1 MSKLRVLSLFIG
13 ALALIF
19 AGVGVQTAYAAP
31 TDLIISEYIEGSS
44 NNKAIEI
51 YNGTGVAINLT
62 SNNYVVA
69 TYHNGAGV
77 LATPTTSIN
86 LSGTIANGD
95 VFVLATST
103 ANATILGQTDQT
115 TTVGWFNGDD
125 VVILWKGGVGGTI
138 IDSIGLLG
146 NDPGT
151 EWGTGL
157 TSTADNT
164 LQRIATICAGDTNP
178 SDTFNPATEWNGFAT
193 DTFTGLGAHTV
204 TCDTAP
210 SVTTTTPTNSATNV
224 LVGSTITI
232 NFSEAVDISAGGITV
247 ECPVATSITFT
258 PALPATN
265 VTNLVLTPSASLPY
279 NTICT
284 VTVFAANVADRDG
297 TANNMV
303 SNYVFSF
310 TTESVTDTA
319 PTVTTTTPTNGAT
332 GVLITSTITINFS
345 EAVDVSAG
353 GVTVECP
360 VSTSVT
366 LSPALPV
373 SNTSSLVLTP
383 SASLPYGTICTVTVL
398 SGNVTDVDVNDPP
411 NTMTADYVFS
421 FTTENAPVIT
431 RIHDVQ
437 GNGSA
442 TPIPGS
448 TVTINAIVVG
458 DYQGPAATELRGFF
472 VQEEDADADA
482 NPATSEGLFI
492 FCSSCPT
499 AVNVGDRVQITG
511 TVSEF
516 FNMTQITASTAGSI
530 TVISSGNPLP
540 TPATI
545 TLPVPNTFATVN
557 DYYEQFEGMLVNFPM
572 TLTVSE
578 YFELARYGQIILYEG
593 GRPYQFTHNNAPSV
607 AGYNA
612 HLDNLARREVILD
625 DINNTQNA
633 PLGTTERIYHP
644 QPGGLSI
651 GTQGVNY
658 FRGGDTVSN
667 LTGILHWSF
676 AGLSGTD
683 AWRIRPVPNF
693 PITFTTV
700 NTRPSAP
707 TVTGDVVVASF
718 NVLNYFTTIDTT
730 SSSNNGP
737 CGFSGTMDCRGA
749 DSNNEFTQ
757 QTNKLVTALSGINAD
772 IFGLLEIQNTSDSAT
787 VAAIVTALN
796 SAVGVGTYDYINT
809 GWVGTDA
816 ITPAIIYKPAIVQP
830 VGGFVI
836 DTDAIHDRPPLAVL
850 FEVVE
855 VGNQS
860 FGEQFYVIVNH
871 FKSKGSSAG
880 LPGDADAGD
889 GQGQS
894 NATRVLQATRLL
906 TWISTTLT
914 TDTDV
919 LIIGDLNSNKSE
931 DPITTLKG
939 GGFTDLVEAFGGAN
953 AYSYVFDGQL
963 GYLDHALANASLL
976 PYITDTTDWHINAD
990 EIPLFDYNDTTPD
1003 TGEQSFERKPTANP
1017 LYEVN
1022 PYRTSDHDPVII
1034 GISFPQPAP
1043 IVSSVINVG
1052 TGSLAS
1058 TNPVSPVVIT
1068 NTVGT
1073 VDITFSMDVQYGSA
1087 GADDADNLDNYI
1099 VLAEGSVAGFQT
1111 TGTTACVTGV
1121 NAGDTEII
1129 PTGIAYNNA
1138 TRTTTLT
1145 FSPVLGVG
1153 KYSVIVCGSTSIV
1166 NLFGIALNN
1175 GADVQYYFDIVI
1187 NNNGGGNNG
1196 GGNTNTGG
1204 TTTTILTQQQIES
1217 GAVTGLPATGE
1228 TPVWADNLRTG
1239 LAIGGVILLALGLG
1253 LFFFRRKTST
1263 R

>member
-19 AGVGVQTAYAAP
+19 AGVGVQNVYAAP

-44 NNKAIEI
+44 NNKSIEI
-51 YNGTGVAINLT
+51 FNGTGSIVDLSAGQYRLELYTNGSPTVSQFVNLT
-62 SNNYVVA
+62 
-69 TYHNGAGV
+69 
-77 LATPTTSIN
+77 
-86 LSGTIANGD
+86 GTIADGD
-95 VFVLATST
+95 VLVISHASASASILAV
-103 ANATILGQTDQT
+103 TDIT
-115 TTVGWFNGDD
+115 NSLVINFNGDD
-125 VVILWKGGVGGTI
+125 AIVLRKGGAGGSVV
-138 IDSIGLLG
+138 DSIGQVG
-146 NDPGT
+146 VDPGT
-151 EWGTGL
+151 NWTVGSGA
-157 TSTADNT
+157 TSEFT
-164 LQRIATICAGDTNP
+164 LVRVNTICAGDTNP
-178 SDTFNPATEWNGFAT
+178 SDTYLASSEWVINPQN
-193 DTFTGLGAHTV
+193 TFTFLGSHSVSCTPI
-204 TCDTAP
+204 DTAP
-210 SVTTTTPTNSATNV
+210 SVSSTTPTNLATGV
-224 LVGSTITI
+224 LVGSNITI
-232 NFSEAVDISAGGITV
+232 NFSELVDI
-247 ECPVATSITFT
+247 
-258 PALPATN
+258 
-265 VTNLVLTPSASLPY
+265 
-279 NTICT
+279 
-284 VTVFAANVADRDG
+284 
-297 TANNMV
+297 
-303 SNYVFSF
+303 
-310 TTESVTDTA
+310 
-319 PTVTTTTPTNGAT
+319 
-332 GVLITSTITINFS
+332 
-345 EAVDVSAG
+345 SAG

-360 VSTSVT
+360 SGNTITFTAT
-366 LSPALPV
+366 LPANDV
-373 SNTSSLVLTP
+373 NNIVLDPT
-383 SASLPYGTICTVTVL
+383 ASLPYNTVCTVTAL
-398 SGNVTDVDVNDPP
+398 AANVTDNDGTTD
-411 NTMTADYVFS
+411 NMAGNYTFT
-421 FTTENAPVIT
+421 FTTESAPVIT
-431 RIHDVQ
+431 YIHDVQ
-437 GNGSA
+437 GSGGAS
-442 TPIPGS
+442 PISGS
-448 TVTINAIVVG
+448 TVTITAIVIG
-458 DYQGPAATELRGFF
+458 DYQGPASTELRGFF
-472 VQEEDADADA
+472 VQEEDTDADA

-492 FCSSCPT
+492 FCSTCPT

-516 FNMTQITASTAGSI
+516 FNMTQITASTVGSI
-530 TVISSGNPLP
+530 TVVNSGNPLP
-540 TPATI
+540 TPATL
-545 TLPVPNTFATVN
+545 TLPVPNTFASVN
-557 DYYEQFEGMLVNFPM
+557 DYYEPFEGMLVTFSN

-578 YFELARYGQIILYEG
+578 YFEMARYGQIILYEG

-607 AGYNA
+607 AGYTA

-676 AGLSGTD
+676 AGLTGTD

-693 PITFTTV
+693 PITFTPV

-707 TVTGDVVVASF
+707 TVIGDVTVASF

-730 SSSNNGP
+730 SSSNSGP
-737 CGFSGTMDCRGA
+737 CAPSGTMDCRGA
-749 DSNNEFTQ
+749 DNANELTQ

-772 IFGLLEIQNTSDSAT
+772 IFGFMEIENANNSST
-787 VAAIVTALN
+787 VAAVVTALN
-796 SAVGVGTYDYINT
+796 AVVGAGTYDYINT

-816 ITPAIIYKPAIVQP
+816 ITTAIIYKPAIVQP
-830 VGGFVI
+830 VGGFLT
-836 DTDAIHDRPPLAVL
+836 DTDLIHDRPPLAVL

-860 FGEQFYVIVNH
+860 LGEQFYVIVNH

-880 LPGDADAGD
+880 LPGDVDAGD

-914 TDTDV
+914 ADPDV

-931 DPITTLKG
+931 DPITTLKA

-976 PYITDTTDWHINAD
+976 PYITDTVDWHINAD
-990 EIPLFDYNDTTPD
+990 EIPLFDYNDTTAD

-1022 PYRTSDHDPVII
+1022 PFRTSDHDPVII
-1034 GISFPQPAP
+1034 GISFPQAAP

-1058 TNPVSPVVIT
+1058 TNPASPVVIT

-1121 NAGDTEII
+1121 NVGDTEII
-1129 PTGIAYNNA
+1129 PTGISYNNT

-1145 FSPVLGVG
+1145 FSPVLNVG

-1166 NLFGIALNN
+1166 NLFGTPLNN
-1175 GADVQYYFDIVI
+1175 GQDVQYYFDIVI
-1187 NNNGGGNNG
+1187 NNNNGGGNNG
-1196 GGNTNTGG
+1196 GGNTNNGG
-1204 TTTTILTQQQIES
+1204 TTTTVLTQQQIES

-1228 TPVWADNLRTG
+1228 TPIWADNLRAG
-1239 LAIGGVILLALGLG
+1239 LAIGGVILLALGFG
-1253 LFFFRRKTST
+1253 LFFFRRKTTVT